1 MNTSVTQQHQHLEKK
16 KKKGNRSGT
25 EKGPALRKRQ
35 TEIQRFVGGSQEHLR
50 QMITLHINPPQL
62 TTHSVPTPGKKK
74 APFQH
79 IFIKVL

>member
-1 MNTSVTQQHQHLEKK
+1 MQLVQYSKKKKTSTEALHLNTSVTQQHQHLEKK

-62 TTHSVPTPGKKK
+62 TTH
-74 APFQH
+74 
-79 IFIKVL
+79 